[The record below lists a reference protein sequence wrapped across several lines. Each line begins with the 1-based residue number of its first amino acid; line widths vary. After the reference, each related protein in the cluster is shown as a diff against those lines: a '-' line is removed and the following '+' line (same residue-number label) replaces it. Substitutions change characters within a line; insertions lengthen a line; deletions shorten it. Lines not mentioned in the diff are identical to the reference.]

1 MQEIKNFR
9 LYYNQ
14 TIHPELIRMENRRR
28 RLVFLF
34 FTAIF
39 FSFILVGVGIY
50 IDILP
55 VTLFLLIPIGFYIAY
70 LSYRIKKFISTF
82 KPQIISLILDFID
95 DSINY
100 GQLKYDAKLS
110 VEKKDFEASQIF
122 DRSNLFS
129 GEDYIS
135 GKIGELQFEMAEVT
149 AINSNSNKLINHIFH
164 GIFLHC
170 TIPENVGSVLIIPK
184 SNRQFMVKSIQ
195 KFCSQG
201 FGNCNHLIDNDIFN
215 SMFLV
220 FASQDADLSY
230 LLSPK
235 IQNALI
241 DFRNTQH
248 KDIFVSIIN
257 NKINLAI
264 SEPGNILEP
273 FILKTN
279 LKFDLIKVFYD
290 DISTMINMVNAF
302 DENI

>member
-1 MQEIKNFR
+1 MQEIKDFR
-9 LYYNQ
+9 LYYNH
-14 TIHPELIRMENRRR
+14 TIHPELLRMESRRR

-34 FTAIF
+34 FTAILL
-39 FSFILVGVGIY
+39 IIVLIGVGIY

-70 LSYRIKKFISTF
+70 LSYRIKKFINTF

-110 VEKKDFEASQIF
+110 VAKKDFEASQIF
-122 DRSNLFS
+122 DRPNLFS

-149 AINSNSNKLINHIFH
+149 ATNTNSNKLINHIFH
-164 GIFLHC
+164 GVFLHC
-170 TIPENVGSVLIIPK
+170 EIPKDVGSVLIIPK

-195 KFCSQG
+195 KFCSKG
-201 FGNCNHLIDNDIFN
+201 SVNCTHLIDNAVFKN
-215 SMFLV
+215 LFLV
-220 FASQDADLSY
+220 FASQDTDLSY
-230 LLSPK
+230 VLSPK

-248 KDIFVSIIN
+248 KDIFVSIIK
-257 NKINLAI
+257 NKINIAI
-264 SEPGNILEP
+264 SEPDDILEP

-279 LKFDLIKVFYD
+279 LKFDLVKVFYD
-290 DISTMINMVNAF
+290 DISAMVNMISAF